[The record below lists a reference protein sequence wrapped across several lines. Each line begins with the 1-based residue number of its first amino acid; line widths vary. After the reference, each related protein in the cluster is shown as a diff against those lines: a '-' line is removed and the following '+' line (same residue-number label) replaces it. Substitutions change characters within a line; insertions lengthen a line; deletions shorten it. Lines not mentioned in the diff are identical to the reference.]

1 MYSVYYAPGFPGFYL
16 YIYIASSRPIQALT
30 TRNLMYLMLE
40 MGQHLG
46 DRNMMNI
53 QLYLQFWSSPGYQGE
68 PTPRP
73 PVRSCSIRPLFGLFE
88 QPKRH
93 ILISCRNADIFWR
106 LPRLPRLP
114 RGIIVL
120 HGGRTEVDPEICEP
134 QPSEPKSYTKCDNIY
149 IHIYIYI

>member
-73 PVRSCSIRPLFGLFE
+73 PVRSCSIRPLFPGFQGFQGALLYSMVAE
-88 QPKRH
+88 RRL
-93 ILISCRNADIFWR
+93 ILRSVSHSHLSPNLIPNV
-106 LPRLPRLP
+106 
-114 RGIIVL
+114 II
-120 HGGRTEVDPEICEP
+120 
-134 QPSEPKSYTKCDNIY
+134 YTY
-149 IHIYIYI
+149 TYIYI

>member
-1 MYSVYYAPGFPGFYL
+1 MCTVYTIRPGFQGLNL

-40 MGQHLG
+40 MGQHLW

-53 QLYLQFWSSPGYQGE
+53 QLYLQFWSSPGYQGK

-73 PVRSCSIRPLFGLFE
+73 PARSCSIRPLFGLFE

-93 ILISCRNADIFWR
+93 ILMKSAETLTFFGAFPGFQSFQGALLYSIVAERR
-106 LPRLPRLP
+106 LILRS
-114 RGIIVL
+114 VS
-120 HGGRTEVDPEICEP
+120 H
-134 QPSEPKSYTKCDNIY
+134 SYLSPNLNTKCDNV
-149 IHIYIYI
+149 YIYI